1 MKKALKM
8 FGAIFALGM
17 LFFGCNNESPKSGPS
32 GQPSDQE
39 EKKDYSISLDTDLL
53 RTRAG
58 TANAKNVDVEAKG
71 TVIVESS
78 NNDVATAVYDDAAK
92 KIKVTGIKVG
102 TADITARI
110 EEDSSKTVT
119 FPVTVKPET
128 EEKLKATFNFE
139 EGISPAS
146 FEYII
151 QDRNDES
158 NKYRMYCPVKKYIT
172 DTAGTADDLVSN
184 LYVNDEGYVNVKFI
198 AAYDA
203 NDNKIENLV
212 LKSGDKEWF
221 NFDEKKSAGVTF
233 TYGYPSEEKAVLT
246 LNFTG
251 FTVPGG
257 SVTVNYGADSGTYVD
272 AECTVSEDG
281 SCATVSLEKK
291 YANTDGWFNGVT
303 VTVKDKDGNAVETSY
318 KNNFEYNAEGFS
330 LDVSAKD
337 TSEWTTLLSETQMSF
352 DGSAQE
358 LVTAADLKDLTI
370 TKLKVEAY
378 EYTSG
383 DSEPWWVNIL
393 SPSTD
398 WGNKIVPEWDN
409 SLTNGYST
417 IIEDKTVIAKY
428 KEYGIFIA
436 GGNGHSAK
444 VKVTYQ

>member
-8 FGAIFALGM
+8 FGAVFALGM

-39 EKKDYSISLDTDLL
+39 GKKDYSISLETALL
-53 RTRAG
+53 PTRAG

-78 NNDVATAVYDDAAK
+78 NNEVATAVYDEAAK
-92 KIKVTGIKVG
+92 KIKVTGVTVG

-139 EGISPAS
+139 EGISPAY

-184 LYVNDEGYVNVKFI
+184 LYVNGDGYVNVKFI
-198 AAYDA
+198 AAYDV
-203 NDNKIENLV
+203 NGNKIENLV
-212 LKSGDKEWF
+212 LKSGDSEWF

-246 LNFTG
+246 LTFKG

-257 SVTVNYGADSGTYVD
+257 SVKINYGADSGTYVD
-272 AECTVSEDG
+272 ALCTVSEDG
-281 SCATVSLEKK
+281 SSATVSLEKK
-291 YANTDGWFNGVT
+291 YANASGWFNGVT
-303 VTVKDKDGNAVETSY
+303 VTVKDKDSNAVETSY
-318 KNNFEYNAEGFS
+318 TNYFEYNAEGIS
-330 LDVSAKD
+330 LEVSAKD
-337 TSEWTTLLSETQMSF
+337 TSEWKEILAEKSYSF
-352 DGSAQE
+352 DGNLKEIVSASSF
-358 LVTAADLKDLTI
+358 TDLTV
-370 TKLKVEAY
+370 TKLKVEVY
-378 EYTSG
+378 KVSGSG
-383 DSEPWWVNIL
+383 DWWFTIA
-393 SPSTD
+393 TD
-398 WGNKIVPEWDN
+398 SSSWDNQKKLEWDSN
-409 SLTNGYST
+409 LTSGYST
-417 IIEDKTVIAKY
+417 TLEDETLAVY
-428 KEYGIFIA
+428 KEKGILLA
-436 GGNGHSAK
+436 GASGLSGK

>member
-17 LFFGCNNESPKSGPS
+17 LFFGCNNGSQEPESTPPKTE
-32 GQPSDQE
+32 DKIE
-39 EKKDYSISLDTDLL
+39 YSISLDTDLL
-53 RTRAG
+53 PTRAG
-58 TANAKNVDVEAKG
+58 EANAKKVDVEATG

-78 NNDVATAVYDDAAK
+78 NSDVATALYDAEAK
-92 KIKVTGIKVG
+92 KITVTGVKVG

-110 EEDSSKTVT
+110 KEDTSKTVT

-151 QDRNDES
+151 QDSNDES
-158 NKYRMYCPVKKYIT
+158 NKYRMHWPVKKYIE
-172 DTAGTADDLVSN
+172 GGEDDFVSN
-184 LYVNDEGYVNVKFI
+184 LYVNESGYVNVKFI

-203 NDNKIENLV
+203 NDKKIENLV

-246 LNFTG
+246 LTFKG

-257 SVTVNYGADSGTYVD
+257 SVKINYGAKTGTYVD
-272 AECTVSEDG
+272 ADCTVSEDG
-281 SCATVSLEKK
+281 SKATVSLEKK
-291 YANTDGWFNGVT
+291 YADSDGWFNGVT
-303 VTVKDKDGNAVETSY
+303 VTVKNKEGNALETTY
-318 KNNFEYNAEGFS
+318 TTYFKYNAEGIS

-337 TSEWTTLLSETQMSF
+337 TSQWKEILPESSF
-352 DGSAQE
+352 TFTGSGQE
-358 LVTAADLKDLTI
+358 LVTASSLADLSI
-370 TKLKVEAY
+370 TKIKFEVY
-378 EYTSG
+378 EYTAN
-383 DSEPWWVNIL
+383 DSASWWVNIL
-393 SPSTD
+393 SPADD
-398 WGNKIVPEWDN
+398 WTNQIKLSWDE

-417 IIEDKTVIAKY
+417 IVEDTNVLEKY
-428 KEYGIFIA
+428 KTNGIFIA